1 MHKFIQQKFGFELL
15 MLGILSQEMKI
26 LMQSEKFAHSAYK
39 FQTSFEFF
47 ILLNMVFAGNEVKMV
62 SILL

>member
-1 MHKFIQQKFGFELL
+1 

>member
-26 LMQSEKFAHSAYK
+26 LMQSEKFAHFAYK
-39 FQTSFEFF
+39 FQSSFEY
-47 ILLNMVFAGNEVKMV
+47 VFYSFEYGICV
-62 SILL
+62 